1 MPARLACCL
10 AGRREAATISPV
22 FDVVGIGA
30 NSVDYVYRLPAA
42 PDFRGPRS
50 KLRLTSHT
58 VSCGGQV
65 ATAMATCAA
74 FGLRAAYAGA
84 VGTDENGRRVEAALA
99 ARGVD
104 LSLLTRRPGGN
115 QFAAILIDDDSGE
128 RVVLWDRPAS
138 LLLADDDIPAA
149 ALRSARAL
157 LVDDVDPRASL
168 EAARIAMAAGVP
180 VVTDLDHVTPFT
192 LDLVQ
197 TASHPIL
204 SEHLPLA
211 LTGENDLERAM
222 RRLQGAASQLLTV
235 TLGSLGAVALYN
247 DRILRVPGFA
257 VDAVDTTGSGDVFRG
272 AFIAGLLRHMKVPE
286 LLTYANAAAA
296 ASCTRPGALGGVPDP
311 EEADRL
317 IAARQNRGL

>member
-1 MPARLACCL
+1 M
-10 AGRREAATISPV
+10 

-84 VGTDENGRRVEAALA
+84 VGSDENGRRVEAALA

-104 LSLLTRRPGGN
+104 LSLLVRRPGGN

-138 LLLADDDIPAA
+138 LLLADSDLPVA
-149 ALRSARAL
+149 ALQSARAV

-168 EAARIAMAAGVP
+168 EAARIATAAGVP
-180 VVTDLDHVTPFT
+180 VVTDLDHLTPFT
-192 LDLVQ
+192 DELIR
-197 TASHPIL
+197 TASHPVL
-204 SEHLPLA
+204 SEHLPSA
-211 LTGENDLERAM
+211 LTGERDLERAM
-222 RRLQGAASQLLTV
+222 RRLRGASTQLLTV
-235 TLGSLGAVALYN
+235 TVGALGAVALHH
-247 DRILRVPGFA
+247 DRFLRVDGFK

-272 AFIAGLLRHMKVPE
+272 AFIAGLLKRLKPVD
-286 LLTYANAAAA
+286 LLTLANAAAA
-296 ASCTRPGALGGVPDP
+296 ASCTRPGALGGVPDRD
-311 EEADRL
+311 EAAQL
-317 IAARQNRGL
+317 MTSRQHRGTPQP